1 MKDIG
6 QSATVKDLK
15 IDKDKY
21 MKAMP
26 DLIDR
31 AVNEAMSIAV
41 TRVPE
46 SEDLQKMFVCAYEG
60 KPVDF

>member
-1 MKDIG
+1 
-6 QSATVKDLK
+6 VKDLK

-26 DLIDR
+26 ELVDR

-46 SEDLQKMFVCAYEG
+46 SEDLQKMFVCAYDG
-60 KPVDF
+60 KSVDF